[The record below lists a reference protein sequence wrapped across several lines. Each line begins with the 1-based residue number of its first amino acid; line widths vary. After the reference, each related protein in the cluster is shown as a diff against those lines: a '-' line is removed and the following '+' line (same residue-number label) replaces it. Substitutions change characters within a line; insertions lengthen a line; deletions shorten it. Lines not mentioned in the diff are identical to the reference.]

1 MNLTLALPALNWGDE
16 TSLPPLDVPALNQ
29 LLRFGRFSAAPQSSA
44 AFFADYLWQGSLLAL
59 AKQALSI
66 PAEQPAVFASPV
78 WQQMGMHRMSMLG
91 GSEIGISAEEAAE
104 LCGGLNQFYADEGW
118 RFQVYRPDLW
128 LLCLPETADWQAEP
142 VLDVLGEVDGTMR
155 AQGDGSRA
163 WLSAQTEIQMWLHN
177 HALNAAR
184 TAAGQP
190 AINGVWLWRDGV
202 GTTANTP
209 LLASD
214 SAWADAYSGSRV
226 DAPYDYAAW
235 YAIAAEQGSDSGVIF
250 LDDLLPA
257 AHTADV
263 WAYQQTLQAWDE
275 RFFAPIWQD
284 LRSGR
289 LKQFTLAT
297 DGAEGGRLQ
306 LSAKAGRAFWK
317 RQRAFQGKL
326 GG

>member
-16 TSLPPLDVPALNQ
+16 TRLPPLDVPALNQ

-59 AKQALSI
+59 TKQALSI

-91 GSEIGISAEEAAE
+91 GSEIGISAAEAAE
-104 LCGGLNQFYADEGW
+104 LCEGLNQFYADDGW

-190 AINGVWLWRDGV
+190 AINGVWLWRDLV
-202 GTTANTP
+202 GTQTNTP

-214 SAWADAYSGSRV
+214 SAWADAYPGARA
-226 DAPYDYAAW
+226 DAPYDDAAW
-235 YAIAAEQGSDSGVIF
+235 CAIAAEQGADSGVIF

-263 WAYQQTLQAWDE
+263 WAYQQTLQAWDK

-317 RQRAFQGKL
+317 RQREFQGKL